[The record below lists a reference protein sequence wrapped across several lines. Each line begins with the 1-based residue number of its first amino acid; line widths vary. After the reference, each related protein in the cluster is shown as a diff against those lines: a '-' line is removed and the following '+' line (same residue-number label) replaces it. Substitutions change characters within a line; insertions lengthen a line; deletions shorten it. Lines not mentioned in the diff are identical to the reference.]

1 MLGTSTFSEKDALKM
16 KAPGKLS
23 RCWLI
28 SILVA
33 VLTGAVPADLR
44 AQATESRGS
53 GAVTVVEAVN
63 STLQYHPLLKAQEQ
77 QVAINRGLKLQAA
90 GPFDS
95 VVNSV
100 LGQNQTTT
108 PLTLAQR
115 PSNSFLT
122 SQASDLVTYQIGASK
137 LFRNGISIGP
147 GLNLTRDTDN
157 MSRTNG
163 VSTGH
168 AGVVVNIPLLK
179 GRGRSVVAASENA
192 AGWAVNASM
201 FDLNQLTAQLITNTV
216 TSYWSLVAASRNL
229 AIAKDAED
237 RGRTYVSNVEAL
249 IDAGRVPRSDANV
262 VKANLAQRSATRILA
277 EQQVVAA
284 RQQLALDMGFEP
296 DQMLEIPDAADDF
309 PNGENL
315 PLPSDSI
322 PALRRSIEDAISRRA
337 DLRAAVSREAEQRSL
352 LKAAN
357 NSLRR
362 QLDFSFGLGFSG
374 LNEGLPFGSFLSTPA
389 SNVHGADT
397 FVGLNYTFPHANSL
411 ARGKLI
417 QAQANTRQAEL
428 LTSEASRKV
437 SAAVIVAIK
446 AVRHNM
452 MQLKDARE
460 SVEAFDSA
468 LAGEREKYRLG
479 IGSVVNIL
487 TVEDQLNQALLFQV
501 QAQLAY
507 AESLTNLRLATGTL
521 VAPDQPVQTIDRDVF
536 FHLPASIVSGD
547 QP

>member
-1 MLGTSTFSEKDALKM
+1 M

-23 RCWLI
+23 RWWLI
-28 SILVA
+28 RVFA
-33 VLTGAVPADLR
+33 VLLISAVPSVLP
-44 AQATESRGS
+44 AQDTDSQDS
-53 GAVTVVEAVN
+53 GTITVVDAVN
-63 STLQYHPLLKAQEQ
+63 ATLAYHPLLKVQ
-77 QVAINRGLKLQAA
+77 QQQIAINRGLRLQAA
-90 GPFDS
+90 APFDS
-95 VVNSV
+95 VLSTG

-108 PLTLAQR
+108 PLPLAQR
-115 PSNSFLT
+115 PSNGFIT
-122 SQASDLVTYQIGASK
+122 SQASDLVTYGINGSK

-179 GRGRSVVAASENA
+179 GRGRSVVDAGENA
-192 AGWAVNASM
+192 AGLEVSASQ
-201 FDLNQLTAQLITNTV
+201 FDLNQLVAQLITNTV
-216 TSYWSLVAASRNL
+216 ASYWSLVAASRNL
-229 AIAKDAED
+229 AIARDAEK
-237 RGRTYVSNVEAL
+237 RGKTYVSNVQAL
-249 IDAGRVPRSDANV
+249 IDAGRVPRSDSNV
-262 VKANLAQRSATRILA
+262 VKANLAQRSAARIAA
-277 EQQVVAA
+277 EQQVAAA
-284 RQQLALDMGFEP
+284 RQQLALDMGFAPE
-296 DQMLEIPDAADDF
+296 QMLDIPDAADDF

-322 PALRRSIEDAISRRA
+322 PALRRSIDDAITRRA
-337 DLRAAVSREAEQRSL
+337 DLRAAVRREAEQRAL

-357 NSLRR
+357 NGLRP

-374 LNEGLPFGSFLSTPA
+374 LSEGLPFGSFISTPA
-389 SNVHGADT
+389 SNVHGTDT
-397 FVGLNYTFPHANSL
+397 FVGLNYTFPRANSL
-411 ARGKLI
+411 ARGKLL
-417 QAQANTRQAEL
+417 QAQATTRQAEL
-428 LTSEASRKV
+428 LTSEAHRKV
-437 SAAVIVAIK
+437 SATVIVAIK

-487 TVEDQLNQALLFQV
+487 TVEDQLNQALLSQV

-521 VAPDQPVQTIDRDVF
+521 VAPDQAVQTIDRDVF

>member
-1 MLGTSTFSEKDALKM
+1 MLGTSTFSQKDALKM

-23 RCWLI
+23 GWWFIRVLVVVLI
-28 SILVA
+28 
-33 VLTGAVPADLR
+33 VPAVLR
-44 AQATESRGS
+44 AQAADSQDS
-53 GAVTVVEAVN
+53 GAITVVDAVN
-63 STLQYHPLLKAQEQ
+63 ATLAYHPLLKVQQQ
-77 QVAINRGLKLQAA
+77 QVAISRGIKLQAA
-90 GPFDS
+90 APFDS
-95 VVNSV
+95 VFSTG
-100 LGQNQTTT
+100 LGQSQTTT
-108 PLTLAQR
+108 PLALAQR
-115 PSNSFLT
+115 PSSGFIT
-122 SQASDLVTYQIGASK
+122 SQASDLVTYGISGSK

-179 GRGRSVVAASENA
+179 GRGRSVVDAGESA
-192 AGWAVNASM
+192 AGLEVSASQ
-201 FDLNQLTAQLITNTV
+201 FDLNQLVAQLITNTV

-229 AIAKDAED
+229 AIARDAEE
-237 RGRTYVSNVEAL
+237 RGKTYVSNVQAL

-262 VKANLAQRSATRILA
+262 VRANLAQRSAARIAA
-277 EQQVVAA
+277 EQQVAAA
-284 RQQLALDMGFEP
+284 RQQMALDMGFAPE
-296 DQMLEIPDAADDF
+296 QMLDVPDPADDF

-322 PALRRSIEDAISRRA
+322 PALRRGIDDAITRRA
-337 DLRAAVSREAEQRSL
+337 DLRAAVRREAEQRTL

-357 NSLRR
+357 NGLRP

-374 LNEGLPFGSFLSTPA
+374 LSEGLPFGSFISTPA
-389 SNVHGADT
+389 SNVHGADS
-397 FVGLNYTFPHANSL
+397 FVGLNYTFPRANSL
-411 ARGKLI
+411 ARGKLL
-417 QAQANTRQAEL
+417 QAQATARQAEL

-460 SVEAFDSA
+460 SVEAFTSA

-487 TVEDQLNQALLFQV
+487 TVEDQLNQALLSQV

-507 AESLTNLRLATGTL
+507 AASLTNLRLATGTL

-536 FHLPASIVSGD
+536 FHLPESIISGD
-547 QP
+547 RQ